1 MKEKQIWS
9 TDQRQPRGKRETSL
23 KAIAILFLGDDERL
37 KKQKRGL
44 KVESSLGCLA
54 KAGPCL

>member
-1 MKEKQIWS
+1 MKETQIWS
-9 TDQRQPRGKRETSL
+9 TDQRQPGGKRETSL

-37 KKQKRGL
+37 KKQKRGT
-44 KVESSLGCLA
+44 KGGKFSGCLA